1 MARITVAGLALAMTL
16 GVAAVS
22 QAQQPTQQTRQ
33 QHRAGQQWQGR
44 GERGGM
50 GYLLKDITLTEQQKA
65 QLKELRAKDGK
76 KGDNKEFAEKRDEMK
91 EARQKGDTVALRKIR
106 EDVRDEMKERREHQI
121 KEIREILTPDQRTIF
136 DRNVA
141 DAQQRMQHRGSK
153 RAS

>member
-22 QAQQPTQQTRQ
+22 QAQQPTQQTRH

-44 GERGGM
+44 GEHGGM

-65 QLKELRAKDGK
+65 QLKEIRGKDHK

-91 EARQKGDTVALRKIR
+91 EAREKGDTAKVQKIR
-106 EDVRDEMKERREHQI
+106 QDVREEMKERREHQI

-136 DRNVA
+136 DRNVT
-141 DAQQRMQHRGSK
+141 DAQQKFEQRGSR